1 MGGGGG
7 GVDSLLRTIILN
19 RDKFQV
25 ILLDKSYS
33 DNNNMEVKTG
43 KWKNKS
49 TLSVKLIGLHIDDT
63 LNCNHRI
70 NRLRKSAGNQLN
82 ALTRLQL
89 FLGLK
94 EREVLVKFCL
104 LKL

>member
-1 MGGGGG
+1 MILKWGEGG

-43 KWKNKS
+43 K
-49 TLSVKLIGLHIDDT
+49 
-63 LNCNHRI
+63 
-70 NRLRKSAGNQLN
+70 
-82 ALTRLQL
+82 
-89 FLGLK
+89 
-94 EREVLVKFCL
+94 
-104 LKL
+104 